1 MVYRGHGTASREIEL
16 PHLSPRH
23 GLPPFA
29 FFLHS
34 EPQAGRVDIDESN
47 SHCQRERLP
56 SGYDFRRH
64 MMVRR
69 GERSIGTAYVSSCEH
84 AESIAGSVILS
95 NSVWACGIACSVAI
109 RRLGIAPRW
118 ALRGESARLPRPT
131 RPHRHGGKHP
141 ARSSACRSEDA
152 VSAISILP
160 AAH

>member
-29 FFLHS
+29 FFLPS

-69 GERSIGTAYVSSCEH
+69 GERSIGTAYVPLCKH
-84 AESIAGSVILS
+84 AECIAGSVILS
-95 NSVWACGIACSVAI
+95 NRVWASGIACSVAI
-109 RRLGIAPRW
+109 RRLGIAPRR
-118 ALRGESARLPRPT
+118 ARRPNSAPVPAPT
-131 RPHRHGGKHP
+131 
-141 ARSSACRSEDA
+141 
-152 VSAISILP
+152 
-160 AAH
+160 